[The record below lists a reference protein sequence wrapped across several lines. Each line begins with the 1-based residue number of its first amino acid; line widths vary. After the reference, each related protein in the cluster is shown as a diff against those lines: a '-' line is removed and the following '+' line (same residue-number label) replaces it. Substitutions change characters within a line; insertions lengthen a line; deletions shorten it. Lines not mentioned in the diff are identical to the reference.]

1 MARLLAAPATSRNTP
16 KLEFVETPTTLAVP
30 LIPRLPLVPPA
41 GSVPTVGRTR
51 TFCHVSLQV
60 SPLLLL
66 VTVNTNLVLVTE
78 LIATALPLP
87 TPLMFLAELPLPAC
101 RVIST
106 VAAVPPWSKR

>member
-30 LIPRLPLVPPA
+30 LIPRLPLVPPG

-66 VTVNTNLVLVTE
+66 VTVNSNWVLVTE
-78 LIATALPLP
+78 LIATADQQQQRTYLQ
-87 TPLMFLAELPLPAC
+87 ADVAKC
-101 RVIST
+101 R
-106 VAAVPPWSKR
+106 

>member
-30 LIPRLPLVPPA
+30 LIPRLPLVPPG

-51 TFCHVSLQV
+51 TFCPVSLQG

-66 VTVNTNLVLVTE
+66 VTGDTNWVVVTE
-78 LIATALPLP
+78 LLATAGPLV
-87 TPLMFLAELPLPAC
+87 TPLMVVAELPLAGH
-101 RVIST
+101 RVTS
-106 VAAVPPWSKR
+106 